1 MTVLDTYVHACT
13 LLKYFPLHLERRVC
27 GTNYAKNVHVTSIGI
42 PVGRRPKKQEEYYYY
57 ADTGE

>member
-42 PVGRRPKKQEEYYYY
+42 PVGRGRNRKIILYW
-57 ADTGE
+57 